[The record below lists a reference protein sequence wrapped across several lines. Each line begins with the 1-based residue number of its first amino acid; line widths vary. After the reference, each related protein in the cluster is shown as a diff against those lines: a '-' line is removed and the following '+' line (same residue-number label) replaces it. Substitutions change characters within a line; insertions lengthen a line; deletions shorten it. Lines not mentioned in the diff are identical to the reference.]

1 MTEIRYDIIPRL
13 GGWSIACDGVVGAPY
28 RWREAALRDATWV
41 ADLLAK
47 AGEDVRVFLDGE
59 PVDTD
64 PEQPLDDT
72 RH

>member
-1 MTEIRYDIIPRL
+1 MTEIRYDIVPHL

-28 RWREAALRDATWV
+28 RWREAAIRDATWV
-41 ADLLAK
+41 ADLLGK
-47 AGEDVRVFLDGE
+47 AGEDARVFLDGE

-64 PEQPLDDT
+64 PGQPVDDT